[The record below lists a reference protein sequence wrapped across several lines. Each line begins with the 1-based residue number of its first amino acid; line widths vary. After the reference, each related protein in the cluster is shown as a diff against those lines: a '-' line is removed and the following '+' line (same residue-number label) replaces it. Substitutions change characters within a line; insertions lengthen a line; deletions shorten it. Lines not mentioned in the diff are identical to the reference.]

1 MQKVSASQGITA
13 FIDKSGRSWN
23 MATYCEMLTRTSTMQ
38 VFHQA
43 KVNEYLAHGEDLV
56 IVTYHTPTC
65 KKCAPWGGKILSLT
79 GETKGYPTME
89 EAKASGL
96 FHPNC
101 RHTYSLWI
109 EFDDETNNRPEQ
121 IPAEKLVKDGD
132 DGSIDA
138 DVGLQEALVYPRN
151 GKKDF
156 IPKNTEFSSAP
167 KVIAGIGSHTEIR
180 EIQKL
185 IDKYG
190 GTKYD
195 WMKKVAKIE
204 SARYIFDVHW
214 YQKDNKQYKTKV
226 KERRNKDGDRG
237 LSV

>member
-56 IVTYHTPTC
+56 VVTYHTPTC

-121 IPAEKLVKDGD
+121 IPAEAFTCAENGAKIKKQPFSGVPSQAYIDILQSRYDNADGTAR
-132 DGSIDA
+132 S
-138 DVGLQEALVYPRN
+138 LY
-151 GKKDF
+151 
-156 IPKNTEFSSAP
+156 
-167 KVIAGIGSHTEIR
+167 
-180 EIQKL
+180 
-185 IDKYG
+185 DKYVPVG
-190 GTKYD
+190 GAVSNYE
-195 WMKKVAKIE
+195 WE
-204 SARYIFDVHW
+204 
-214 YQKDNKQYKTKV
+214 
-226 KERRNKDGDRG
+226 DGAY
-237 LSV
+237 